1 MRRKGFQVLAV
12 VLAAFSI
19 GCASTKKSAPAAA
32 ERNAPQANSNGPGDP
47 WEGFNRKMFWF
58 NEKVDIHFLRPVAVG
73 WDFVMPD
80 IVQTGIR
87 NVFTNVRFPIT
98 FANDLLQAKPL
109 EASKELG
116 RFVLNSTLGLGG
128 MLDPATAIGLETNNE
143 DFGQT
148 LGYWGVPS
156 GPYLVMPLLGPSN
169 PRDLAG
175 FAADSA
181 SQPYTYFLAWYVNL
195 ALGTV
200 NVVNTRARYIEEIDE
215 NRRTALD
222 FYSFQ
227 RNAYVN
233 FRENLVNDRA
243 ESADAET
250 DGLYYFE
257 DEDDDVGGP

>member
-1 MRRKGFQVLAV
+1 MRSKGLRFLAV
-12 VLAAFSI
+12 LVVVSSI
-19 GCASTKKSAPAAA
+19 GCASNRKQTPADTGQGAPIAS
-32 ERNAPQANSNGPGDP
+32 ERDPGDP

-58 NEKVDIHFLRPVAVG
+58 NEKLDIHLLRPVAVG

-80 IVQTGIR
+80 MVQTGIR

-98 FANDLLQAKPL
+98 FANDLFQAKPF

-116 RFVLNSTLGLGG
+116 RFVLNATLGLGG
-128 MLDPATAIGLETNNE
+128 LLDPATAIGLETNNE

-148 LGYWGVPS
+148 LGYWGVPP
-156 GPYLVMPLLGPSN
+156 GPYLVMPFLGPSN
-169 PRDLAG
+169 PRDLVG

-181 SQPYTYFLAWYVNL
+181 SQPYPYFLAWYVNL
-195 ALGTV
+195 ALGAT
-200 NVVNTRARYIEEIDE
+200 NVVNTRAHYIEEIDE

-227 RNAYVN
+227 RNAYVD
-233 FRENLVNDRA
+233 FRQNLVNDRA
-243 ESADAET
+243 ETADAET

-257 DEDDDVGGP
+257 DENDDAAP